1 MEHDVTKVQAVL
13 SWLPGYVWAFGT
25 LKSTGA
31 ALPPT
36 MHMDSSGEVIIYV
49 KPIFRDGANVGLFLK
64 KSGIEKAIREG
75 IL

>member
-1 MEHDVTKVQAVL
+1 
-13 SWLPGYVWAFGT
+13 
-25 LKSTGA
+25 
-31 ALPPT
+31 